1 MKKVIAL
8 VLTAAVC
15 GSLVLGCQSTTKT
28 TTETS
33 AAASAA
39 TAAATTTA
47 ATETTAAPAGPVEI
61 TVVTSYG
68 GDDGNR
74 ANYETAVA
82 AYEAATGNTVNDAS
96 GTSNEEWKA
105 KIMADF
111 ETGAE
116 PDVLFYFNGVDA
128 NDLVNNGKVVSIDTI
143 RAEYPDY
150 AANMKDDLIPAS
162 PADGQKY
169 AVPVNG
175 YWEGLYVNKAVLK
188 ECGVNVPG
196 ADYTWDQFL
205 KDCET
210 IKAAGYT
217 PIACSLAEVPHY
229 WFEYT
234 IFNHDTVAAHNILPA
249 SSADTAGKAW
259 VSGLNDIKTLFDK
272 GYFPTNT
279 LTSTDAETFQLMAD
293 NKAAF
298 AIDGSWKIG
307 WFQENAADINDFT
320 VTYVPAQN
328 ERKATDLIGG
338 LSMGYYITE
347 KAWNDPEKREACVKF
362 VESMTQD
369 DVVSLF
375 GATAVTAL
383 KNGTTAPTD
392 ADSLVVAALDMTK
405 NATGVAP
412 AVQDNLNQTAR
423 TELFSGSIKKI
434 VTGSMTAADAVDGT
448 LAIKE

>member
-1 MKKVIAL
+1 MKKVMSL
-8 VLTAAVC
+8 VLALAVC
-15 GSLVLGCQSTTKT
+15 GSAVLGCSSNKT
-28 TTETS
+28 TDTS
-33 AAASAA
+33 T
-39 TAAATTTA
+39 TAAATGA
-47 ATETTAAPAGPVEI
+47 ETTAASTTAAGPAAI

-74 ANYETAVA
+74 ANYEAAIA
-82 AYEAATGNTVNDAS
+82 AYEEATGNTVNDAS

-143 RAEYPDY
+143 RAEYPEY
-150 AANMKDDLIPAS
+150 AGNMKDELIPAS
-162 PADGQKY
+162 PADGVKY

-175 YWEGLYVNKAVLK
+175 YWEGLYVNKAVLEK
-188 ECGVNVPG
+188 CGVTVPG

-210 IKAAGYT
+210 IKTAGYT
-217 PIACSLAEVPHY
+217 PIACSLSEVPHY
-229 WFEYT
+229 WFEYC
-234 IFNHDTVAAHNILPA
+234 IYNHDSAATHNILPA
-249 SSADTAGKAW
+249 SSTDTAGTAW
-259 VSGLNDIKTLFDK
+259 VAGLEDIKTLYEK
-272 GYFPTNT
+272 GYFPENT

-298 AIDGSWKIG
+298 AIDGSWKLG

-320 VTYVPAQN
+320 VTYVPGENDRA
-328 ERKATDLIGG
+328 ATDLIGG

-347 KAWNDPEKREACVKF
+347 KAWNDPAKREACVKF
-362 VESMTQD
+362 VEAMTTD
-369 DVVSLF
+369 DVVSAF

-383 KNGTTAPTD
+383 KNGTSAPSD
-392 ADSLVVAALDMTK
+392 ADSLTIAALAMTK
-405 NATGVAP
+405 GATGVSP
-412 AVQDNLNQTAR
+412 AVQDNLNSAAR
-423 TELFSGSIKKI
+423 TELFTGSIKNI
-434 VTGSMTAADAVDGT
+434 VTGSLTAADAVDQC

>member
-1 MKKVIAL
+1 MKKIIAL
-8 VLTAAVC
+8 VLALAVC
-15 GSLVLGCQSTTKT
+15 GGAVLGCQN
-28 TTETS
+28 TS
-33 AAASAA
+33 ATTQKVDST
-39 TAAATTTA
+39 TAAATETEGTTA
-47 ATETTAAPAGPVEI
+47 ETTAPAGPVEI

-74 ANYETAVA
+74 ANYEAAMA
-82 AYEAATGNTVNDAS
+82 AYEDATGNKVNDAS

-116 PDVLFYFNGVDA
+116 PDVLFYFAGADA
-128 NDLVNNGKVVSIDTI
+128 NDLVNNQKVVSIETI
-143 RAEYPDY
+143 RSEYPDY
-150 AANMKDDLIPAS
+150 ASNMKDDLLPAS
-162 PADGQKY
+162 PADGVQY

-175 YWEGLYVNKAVLK
+175 YWEGLFVNKAVL
-188 ECGVNVPG
+188 EACRVTVPG

-205 KDCET
+205 ADCET

-234 IFNHDTVAAHNILPA
+234 IYNHGSVATHNTLPA
-249 SSADTAGKAW
+249 SSTDTAGTAW
-259 VSGLNDIKTLFDK
+259 VDGLNDIKALYEL

-293 NKAAF
+293 NEAAF

-320 VTYVPAQN
+320 VTYVPGQN
-328 ERKATDLIGG
+328 DRAATDLIGG

-362 VESMTQD
+362 VEAMTTD

-392 ADSLVVAALDMTK
+392 ADSLVLAALAMTK
-405 NATGVAP
+405 DATGVAS

-423 TELFSGSIKKI
+423 TELFSGSIKNI
-434 VTGSMTAADAVDGT
+434 VTGSMTAADAVDGA

>member
-8 VLTAAVC
+8 VLALTVC
-15 GSLVLGCQSTTKT
+15 GSVVLGCQQT
-28 TTETS
+28 TTTSTSTS
-33 AAASAA
+33 AAAA
-39 TAAATTTA
+39 TTASPAATTA
-47 ATETTAAPAGPVEI
+47 AETTAPAGPVEI

-74 ANYETAVA
+74 INYETAVA
-82 AYEAATGNTVNDAS
+82 AYEKATGNTVNDAS

-116 PDVLFYFNGVDA
+116 PDVLFYFNGADA
-128 NDLVNNGKVVSIDTI
+128 NDLVNNKKVVSIDTI

-150 AANMKDDLIPAS
+150 ASNMKDDLIPAS
-162 PADGQKY
+162 PADNQKY

-175 YWEGLYVNKAVLK
+175 YWEGLYVNKAVLT
-188 ECGVNVPG
+188 ECGVKVPG

-205 KDCET
+205 ADCEI
-210 IKAAGYT
+210 IKAKGFT
-217 PIACSLAEVPHY
+217 PIACSLSEVPHY
-229 WFEYT
+229 WFEYS
-234 IFNHDTVAAHNILPA
+234 IYNHDTVDTHATLPE
-249 SSADTAGKAW
+249 SSSDTAGTAW
-259 VSGLNDIKTLFDK
+259 IAGLNDIKTLFDK
-272 GYFPTNT
+272 GYFPANT

-328 ERKATDLIGG
+328 DRKATDLIGG

-347 KAWNDPEKREACVKF
+347 KAWNDPAKREACVKF
-362 VESMTQD
+362 VQAMTQD

-392 ADSLVVAALDMTK
+392 ADSLVLAALDMTK

-412 AVQDNLNQTAR
+412 AVQDKLNQTAR
-423 TELFSGSIKKI
+423 TALFSGSIKNI
-434 VTGSMTAADAVDGT
+434 VTGSIDAKAAVDEA

>member
-8 VLTAAVC
+8 VLALAVC
-15 GSLVLGCQSTTKT
+15 GSAVLGCKSTTTST
-28 TTETS
+28 TTTT
-33 AAASAA
+33 A
-39 TAAATTTA
+39 AAATTTA
-47 ATETTAAPAGPVEI
+47 AATTAAAETTAPAGPAEI

-74 ANYETAVA
+74 ANYEAAVA
-82 AYEAATGNTVNDAS
+82 AYEKATGNKVNDAS

-150 AANMKDDLIPAS
+150 ASNMKDDLIPAS

-175 YWEGLYVNKAVLK
+175 YWEGLYVNKAVL
-188 ECGVNVPG
+188 EDCGVKVPG

-205 KDCET
+205 ADCEV
-210 IKAAGYT
+210 IKTAGYT

-229 WFEYT
+229 WFEYS
-234 IFNHDTVAAHNILPA
+234 IFNHDTVATHNTLPA
-249 SSADTAGKAW
+249 SSTDTAGAAW
-259 VSGLNDIKTLFDK
+259 VSGLNDIKSLYEL

-320 VTYVPAQN
+320 VTYVHAQN

-362 VESMTQD
+362 VEAMTQD

-383 KNGTTAPTD
+383 KSGTTAPTD
-392 ADSLVVAALDMTK
+392 ADSLVVAALAMTK
-405 NATGVAP
+405 AATGVAS

-434 VTGSMTAADAVDGT
+434 VTGSMTAQAAVDAA